1 MRSQLVRLHRWFGV
15 ATALFLFVAGLT
27 GAIIAWDHEL
37 DAALNPSFFKART
50 EGPALSGL
58 ELARRVEAADPRLQV
73 TYLPLAAEPG
83 HTLQMMV
90 LPRTNPVTREPYKL
104 DFNQIAVDPATG
116 KIQGQ
121 RQWGAFSLARIDL
134 IPFIY
139 KLHYTL
145 HLPFTGGIDVGV
157 WLMGIVGIIWLFD
170 SAIALCLSFPSLNTW
185 RKSFAFRFGR
195 GGYAL
200 TFDLHRSGGVWIWG
214 LLMIVAV
221 TSVSMNLASPVVRPI
236 VSMFSTLTPD
246 PINNP
251 EILRAPKPGDSLLTR
266 ERVLQLAQEAG
277 KTQHL
282 QAPPGGIYYAEFLH
296 AYGVGFYETGNDH
309 GDMGLGNPWMYWDAA
324 TGKLLGQQIPGRGTA
339 GDVFMQVQFPL
350 HSGRILG
357 LGGRIVISAVGIA
370 VAVLSATGLLIWLK
384 KLNARRRSS
393 QNAQRMHKAPVT
405 RDAGRAPARPEPNV
419 APE

>member
-1 MRSQLVRLHRWFGV
+1 MRRQLVRLHRWFGV
-15 ATALFLFVAGLT
+15 GIALFLFVAGLT

-50 EGPALSGL
+50 AGTALSGL

-83 HTLQMMV
+83 QTLQMMV
-90 LPRTNPVTREPYKL
+90 LPRTDPATHKPYPL
-104 DFNQIAVDPATG
+104 NFNQIAVDPATG
-116 KIQGQ
+116 DIQG
-121 RQWGAFSLARIDL
+121 RREWGAFSLARINL

-145 HLPFTGGIDVGV
+145 HLPFAGGVDVGT
-157 WLMGIVGIIWLFD
+157 WLMGSVGIIWLFD
-170 SAIALCLSFPSLNTW
+170 SVIALCLSFPSVKAW

-221 TSVSMNLASPVVRPI
+221 TSVSMNLSAPVVRP
-236 VSMFSTLTPD
+236 VVAFFSTLTPN

-251 EILRAPKPGDSLLTR
+251 EILRAPQPRDRVLSR
-266 ERVLQLAQEAG
+266 ERIVQLAQQAG
-277 KTQHL
+277 NARRLKV
-282 QAPPGGIYYAEFLH
+282 PPGGVYYAEVLH

-309 GDMGLGNPWMYWDAA
+309 GDLGLGNPWMYWDAA
-324 TGKLLGQQIPGRGTA
+324 TGKLLGAQIPGKGTA
-339 GDVFMQVQFPL
+339 GDIFMQVQFPL

-357 LGGRIVISAVGIA
+357 LGGRILISAVGIA

-384 KLNARRRSS
+384 KLNARRRPA
-393 QNAQRMHKAPVT
+393 QNTKKPQSPAT
-405 RDAGRAPARPEPNV
+405 RTAARTPARSEAEI

>member
-1 MRSQLVRLHRWFGV
+1 MRRQLVRLHRWFGV

-50 EGPALSGL
+50 EGSALSGL

-90 LPRTNPVTREPYKL
+90 LPRTDPVTRQPYKL

-277 KTQHL
+277 KTLHL
-282 QAPPGGIYYAEFLH
+282 QASPGGIYYAEFLH

-357 LGGRIVISAVGIA
+357 LGGRILISAVGIA

-405 RDAGRAPARPEPNV
+405 RDDGRAPARPEPNV

>member
-1 MRSQLVRLHRWFGV
+1 MRRQLVRLHRWFGI
-15 ATALFLFVAGLT
+15 AIALFLFIAGLT

-50 EGPALSGL
+50 AGPALPGL

-73 TYLPLAAEPG
+73 TYLPLTAEPG

-90 LPRTNPVTREPYKL
+90 LPRTNPATQQPYPL

-116 KIQGQ
+116 AIQG
-121 RQWGAFSLARIDL
+121 RREWGAVSLAPLNL

-145 HLPFTGGIDVGV
+145 HLPFTGGIDTGT
-157 WLMGIVGIIWLFD
+157 WLMGIVGIVWLFD
-170 SAIALCLSFPSLNTW
+170 SVIALWLSFPSFKAW

-195 GGYAL
+195 GSYAL

-214 LLMIVAV
+214 LLVIVAL
-221 TSVSMNLASPVVRPI
+221 TSVSMNLSAPVVRPV

-251 EILRAPKPGDSLLTR
+251 EILRKPQPGDQVLSR
-266 ERVLQLAQEAG
+266 ERIVRLAEQAG
-277 KTQHL
+277 KAQNLTV
-282 QAPPGGIYYAEFLH
+282 PPGGVYYAELLH
-296 AYGVGFYETGNDH
+296 AYGVGFYAPGNDH
-309 GDMGLGNPWMYWDAA
+309 GDLGLGNPWMYWDAA
-324 TGKLLGQQIPGRGTA
+324 TGKPLGAQIPGKGTA
-339 GDVFMQVQFPL
+339 GDIFMQVQFPL

-357 LGGRIVISAVGIA
+357 LGGRIVISAMGIA
-370 VAVLSATGLLIWLK
+370 VAVLSATGLLIWRK
-384 KLNARRRSS
+384 KLNARRRSA
-393 QNAQRMHKAPVT
+393 QNARLAQGAQN
-405 RDAGRAPARPEPNV
+405 AGGTAMRS
-419 APE
+419 

>member
-1 MRSQLVRLHRWFGV
+1 MRRQLVRLHRWFGV
-15 ATALFLFVAGLT
+15 ATALFLLVAGLT

-58 ELARRVEAADPRLQV
+58 ELARRVEAADPRMQV

-90 LPRTNPVTREPYKL
+90 LPRTDPVTREPYKL

-116 KIQGQ
+116 EIQGQ
-121 RQWGAFSLARIDL
+121 RQWGAFSLARINL

-157 WLMGIVGIIWLFD
+157 WLMGIVGMIWLFD
-170 SAIALCLSFPSLNTW
+170 SAIALCLSFPSLNAW

-251 EILRAPKPGDSLLTR
+251 EILRAPKPGDSVLTR
-266 ERVLQLAQEAG
+266 ERVVQLAQEAG

-282 QAPPGGIYYAEFLH
+282 KAPPGGIYYAEFLH

-324 TGKLLGQQIPGRGTA
+324 TGKLLGQQIPGKGTA

-357 LGGRIVISAVGIA
+357 LGGRVVISAVGVA

-393 QNAQRMHKAPVT
+393 RNAQRMHKARVT
-405 RDAGRAPARPEPNV
+405 RDAGRAPARPKAEV

>member
-1 MRSQLVRLHRWFGV
+1 MRRQLVRLHRWFGI
-15 ATALFLFVAGLT
+15 AIALILFIAGLT

-37 DAALNPSFFKART
+37 DAALNPSFFKARAV
-50 EGPALSGL
+50 GPALSGL

-73 TYLPLAAEPG
+73 TYLPLTAEPG

-90 LPRTNPVTREPYKL
+90 LPRTNPATHQPYPL

-116 KIQGQ
+116 AIQG
-121 RQWGAFSLARIDL
+121 RREWGAVSLAPLNL

-145 HLPFTGGIDVGV
+145 HLPFTGGIDTGT
-157 WLMGIVGIIWLFD
+157 WLMGIVGIVWLFD
-170 SAIALCLSFPSLNTW
+170 SVIALWLSFPSFKAW

-195 GGYAL
+195 GSYAL

-214 LLMIVAV
+214 LLVIVAL
-221 TSVSMNLASPVVRPI
+221 TSVSMNLSAPVVRPV

-251 EILRAPKPGDSLLTR
+251 EILRKPQPGDQVLSR
-266 ERVLQLAQEAG
+266 ERIVRLAEQAG
-277 KTQHL
+277 KAQNLTV
-282 QAPPGGIYYAEFLH
+282 PPGGVYYAELLH
-296 AYGVGFYETGNDH
+296 AYGVGFYAPGNDH
-309 GDMGLGNPWMYWDAA
+309 GDLGLGNPWMYWDAA
-324 TGKLLGQQIPGRGTA
+324 TGKPLGAQIPGKGTA
-339 GDVFMQVQFPL
+339 GDIFMQVQFPL

-357 LGGRIVISAVGIA
+357 LGGRIVISAMGIA

-384 KLNARRRSS
+384 KLNARRRSA
-393 QNAQRMHKAPVT
+393 QNARLAQGAQN
-405 RDAGRAPARPEPNV
+405 AGGTAMRS
-419 APE
+419 

>member
-1 MRSQLVRLHRWFGV
+1 MRRQLVRLHRWFGV

-50 EGPALSGL
+50 DAPALSGL
-58 ELARRVEAADPRLQV
+58 ELARRVEAADPRVQV
-73 TYLPLAAEPG
+73 TYLPLTAEPG

-90 LPRTNPVTREPYKL
+90 LPRTDPVTKQPYPL

-116 KIQGQ
+116 EIQG
-121 RQWGAFSLARIDL
+121 RREWGAVSLARLNL

-145 HLPFTGGIDVGV
+145 HLPFAGGIDTGT
-157 WLMGIVGIIWLFD
+157 WLMGIVGIVWLFD
-170 SAIALCLSFPSLNTW
+170 SVIAIVLSFPSVKAW
-185 RKSFAFRFGR
+185 RKSFAFRLKR

-214 LLMIVAV
+214 LLMIVAL
-221 TSVSMNLASPVVRPI
+221 TSISMNLSGPVVRPV
-236 VSMFSTLTPD
+236 VSVFSKLTPD

-251 EILRAPKPGDSLLTR
+251 EILRAPQPGDK
-266 ERVLQLAQEAG
+266 VLSRDQIFQLAEQAG
-277 KTQHL
+277 KDMHL
-282 QAPPGGIYYAEFLH
+282 AAPPGGIYYAEFLH
-296 AYGVGFYETGNDH
+296 AYGVGFYVPGNDH
-309 GDMGLGNPWMYWDAA
+309 GDIGLGNPWMYWDAA
-324 TGKLLGQQIPGRGTA
+324 TGKLLGKTIPGQGTA
-339 GDVFMQVQFPL
+339 GDIFMQLQFPL

-357 LGGRIVISAVGIA
+357 LGGRILLSAMGVA

-384 KLNARRRSS
+384 KLNARRRSA
-393 QNAQRMHKAPVT
+393 QNAGLARE
-405 RDAGRAPARPEPNV
+405 AGGSAARS
-419 APE
+419 

>member
-1 MRSQLVRLHRWFGV
+1 MRRQLVRLHRWFGI
-15 ATALFLFVAGLT
+15 AIALFLFVAGLT

-37 DAALNPSFFKART
+37 DAALNPTFFKART
-50 EGPALSGL
+50 AAPALSGL

-90 LPRTNPVTREPYKL
+90 LPRTNPATQQPYPL

-116 KIQGQ
+116 DIQG
-121 RQWGAFSLARIDL
+121 RREWGAVSLARLNL

-145 HLPFTGGIDVGV
+145 HLPFTGGIDTGT
-157 WLMGIVGIIWLFD
+157 WLMGIVGIVWLFD
-170 SAIALCLSFPSLNTW
+170 SVIALWLSFPSLKAW
-185 RKSFAFRFGR
+185 RKSFAFRLGR

-214 LLMIVAV
+214 VLVIVAL
-221 TSVSMNLASPVVRPI
+221 TSVSMNLSGPVVRPV
-236 VSMFSTLTPD
+236 VSMFSALTPD

-251 EILRAPKPGDSLLTR
+251 EILRKPQPGDQVLSR
-266 ERVLQLAQEAG
+266 ERIVQLAEQAG
-277 KTQHL
+277 RAQNLKV
-282 QAPPGGIYYAEFLH
+282 PPGGVYYAELLH
-296 AYGVGFYETGNDH
+296 AYGVGFYAAGNDH
-309 GDMGLGNPWMYWDAA
+309 GDLGLGNPWMYWDAA
-324 TGKLLGQQIPGRGTA
+324 TGKPLGVQIPGKGSA
-339 GDVFMQVQFPL
+339 GDIFMQVQFPL

-357 LGGRIVISAVGIA
+357 LGGRIVISAMGIA

-384 KLNARRRSS
+384 KLNARRRSA
-393 QNAQRMHKAPVT
+393 QNT
-405 RDAGRAPARPEPNV
+405 RLAEGAREAGRTAMRS
-419 APE
+419 